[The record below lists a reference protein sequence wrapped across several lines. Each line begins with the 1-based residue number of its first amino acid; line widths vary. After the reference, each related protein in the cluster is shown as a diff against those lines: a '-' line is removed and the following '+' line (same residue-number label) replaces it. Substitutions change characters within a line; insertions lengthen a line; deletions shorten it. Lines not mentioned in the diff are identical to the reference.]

1 MFVFLFVF
9 FRFPKD
15 PNLCS
20 HLYALCFIA
29 QSLFD
34 HDHQM
39 EAKRCTQVCPHLS
52 VFQIA
57 ALGVNENAIDNDME
71 SILIGMNIPNRFALF
86 TMIFKWC
93 FFIIKSCCLRCYFF
107 ILYFISFLEL
117 VDRTVYH
124 LSNDRFVQ
132 QIQVNLVRSDAAV
145 SLICSAE

>member
-1 MFVFLFVF
+1 MFVCCF
-9 FRFPKD
+9 FFHFPKD

-86 TMIFKWC
+86 TMVFIWC
-93 FFIIKSCCLRCYFF
+93 FVIIKCCCLRCYFF
-107 ILYFISFLEL
+107 YSLFYFIFRARGSFC
-117 VDRTVYH
+117 
-124 LSNDRFVQ
+124 LSSFKRPFCATNTSKFGSKRCC
-132 QIQVNLVRSDAAV
+132 
-145 SLICSAE
+145 SLIDMFS